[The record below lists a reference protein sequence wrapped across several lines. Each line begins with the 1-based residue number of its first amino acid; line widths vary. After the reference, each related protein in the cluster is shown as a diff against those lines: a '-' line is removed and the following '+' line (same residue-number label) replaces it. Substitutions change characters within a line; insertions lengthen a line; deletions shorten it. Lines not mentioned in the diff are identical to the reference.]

1 MSFFRLLTLKTCLAQ
16 RRASWRCL
24 TEESCSAQSWRLCY
38 ARIRQCELWV
48 LNSHF
53 LHPPQSSQSRCMWW
67 LCSTSYPVKVNQHPQ
82 RTPLSVACLSQRYG
96 FSMCVSLACLFYVKT
111 WHCGIIMDIWSYSPA
126 CTKFGLVCY
135 FIYAAWSLSPFFSLS
150 LFLISPISP
159 FLFLARL

>member
-1 MSFFRLLTLKTCLAQ
+1 MSFFRLLTLKTCQAQ

-111 WHCGIIMDIWSYSPA
+111 WHCGIIMDILSYSPA
-126 CTKFGLVCY
+126 CTKSSIRFATLCMQP
-135 FIYAAWSLSPFFSLS
+135 ALSLS
-150 LFLISPISP
+150 LSFQSLPYL
-159 FLFLARL
+159 LFCS